1 MLVVSLKYATISRRA
16 YNQGEG
22 GCLALLALSSGLSKT
37 QRWSHGVVMLGVFA
51 TSRFYGDSM
60 ITPAVSVLSAIEGL
74 AVVNPGLEPVI
85 VPLAVIILV
94 LLFSIQRGGTNRVA
108 AMFGPIMMLYFLCIS
123 VLGVISIWHTPGILH
138 AFNPYWAD

>member
-1 MLVVSLKYATISRRA
+1 MRISDW
-16 YNQGEG
+16 
-22 GCLALLALSSGLSKT
+22 SSDVCSSDL
-37 QRWSHGVVMLGVFA
+37 
-51 TSRFYGDSM
+51 
-60 ITPAVSVLSAIEGL
+60 VLSAIEGL

-123 VLGVISIWHTPGILH
+123 VLGVISIWYTPGILH
-138 AFNPYWAD
+138 AFNPYWAVKFFLIDGQAAFLALGSVVRSEEHTSELQSLMRISYAVFCLKK

>member
-1 MLVVSLKYATISRRA
+1 MRRLHTRCALVTGVQT
-16 YNQGEG
+16 
-22 GCLALLALSSGLSKT
+22 CALPIT
-37 QRWSHGVVMLGVFA
+37 QRWSRGIVMLGVFA
-51 TSRFYGDSM
+51 TSLFYGDSM

-108 AMFGPIMMLYFLCIS
+108 AMFGPIMMLDRKSTRLNS
-123 VLGVISIWHTPGILH
+123 R
-138 AFNPYWAD
+138 N

>member
-1 MLVVSLKYATISRRA
+1 
-16 YNQGEG
+16 
-22 GCLALLALSSGLSKT
+22 
-37 QRWSHGVVMLGVFA
+37 
-51 TSRFYGDSM
+51 M

-108 AMFGPIMMLYFLCIS
+108 AMFGPLMMLYFLCIS
-123 VLGVISIWHTPGILH
+123 VLGVISIWYTPGILH
-138 AFNPYWAD
+138 AFNPYWAVKFFLIYGQAAFLALGSGIGRASCRERVCQDVSSSGVAGSF

>member
-1 MLVVSLKYATISRRA
+1 MRISDW
-16 YNQGEG
+16 
-22 GCLALLALSSGLSKT
+22 SSDVCSSDL
-37 QRWSHGVVMLGVFA
+37 
-51 TSRFYGDSM
+51 
-60 ITPAVSVLSAIEGL
+60 VLSAIEGL

-123 VLGVISIWHTPGILH
+123 VLGVISIRSEERRVGKECVSTCRSRWS
-138 AFNPYWAD
+138 PYH